1 MNNLDDEDARVIL
14 GYLLSTSNCN
24 YICGL
29 PLVPSVSGHRITLQL
44 TNSLLP
50 SHVIFDETEEV
61 LFGEYD
67 TQAISLRRMMPTARQ
82 AINEHGAGLLNAVH
96 LQPPRVIGYLGR
108 SPYASRAWGPVGAD
122 EIKWLNLFWKWAKPA
137 ESPRYAARFFLAPT
151 TTCTQRPTD
160 LVFDPEGDVI
170 ELTCPLEALGIPVID
185 PRFEKAARSTLAGLR
200 VTSDVYC
207 LLDALSLPTLP
218 SVSLSERD
226 SRVFCDYL
234 VQHLPRASRED
245 GALHEHPL
253 LLNCVRSL
261 PIFPLICISEDGQ
274 LTTSRGSI
282 PWAHIVRGVN
292 PLEVPIFPQVDK
304 QVYINL
310 DSIDVQ
316 ILKHLDPTYAEP
328 LTPNDMQELML
339 EFFTSQL
346 PGMRLSFVKYL
357 SKLAVLPKE
366 ILDSLRSIRFML
378 ASNGTYQ
385 TPEYLI
391 NPLSPIAALFSA
403 PSDRL
408 PSLVQPIWS
417 CLSESLSDLNLFETR
432 LSMDIVKECIRS
444 LDTGRCHD
452 SEGVARRLISLLN
465 DTQPEDCRSFL
476 RFRWIPTNRGLKS
489 PMDSRDFLSHNGRTD
504 LFDEGMPL
512 VSSDVAIG
520 PFLREAFGWNKS
532 VTVKIM
538 SLQITAV
545 LRGGASPETRYR
557 KVYAVVRELGTRDLV
572 DEQFS
577 FLKETLNFKKWVP
590 THSNTLEG
598 VKFAL
603 VGEDDI
609 PEVGFH
615 CIAFDT
621 IRYPRICSFLST
633 MGCLERYF
641 IASDPLLPFS
651 DEVYFRP
658 TKKTIFERLATLYH
672 NQSTGTTSDR
682 LVHGVVKMLAWLSPL
697 DANDRNKIYVP
708 DEGGL
713 LRPYDSIYF
722 NDVGARAGL
731 HDLGSGSL
739 AHSAVSLDL
748 ASGLGLL
755 RLGLMGF
762 QNQTNIDN
770 IDWVSAIRARLEIY
784 EDQRLLLDI
793 ISVASDARAT
803 EVNILLDDAWGPTE
817 ALLSPRCNELQHS
830 PTLVVQHNGNFTEND
845 LFRMLR
851 YCSTQ
856 RDNKPSVGRYGHG
869 VLSIFHIT
877 EVRTPIC
884 HV

>member
-1 MNNLDDEDARVIL
+1 
-14 GYLLSTSNCN
+14 
-24 YICGL
+24 
-29 PLVPSVSGHRITLQL
+29 
-44 TNSLLP
+44 
-50 SHVIFDETEEV
+50 
-61 LFGEYD
+61 
-67 TQAISLRRMMPTARQ
+67 
-82 AINEHGAGLLNAVH
+82 
-96 LQPPRVIGYLGR
+96 
-108 SPYASRAWGPVGAD
+108 
-122 EIKWLNLFWKWAKPA
+122 
-137 ESPRYAARFFLAPT
+137 
-151 TTCTQRPTD
+151 
-160 LVFDPEGDVI
+160 
-170 ELTCPLEALGIPVID
+170 
-185 PRFEKAARSTLAGLR
+185 
-200 VTSDVYC
+200 
-207 LLDALSLPTLP
+207 
-218 SVSLSERD
+218 
-226 SRVFCDYL
+226 
-234 VQHLPRASRED
+234 
-245 GALHEHPL
+245 
-253 LLNCVRSL
+253 
-261 PIFPLICISEDGQ
+261 
-274 LTTSRGSI
+274 
-282 PWAHIVRGVN
+282 
-292 PLEVPIFPQVDK
+292 
-304 QVYINL
+304 
-310 DSIDVQ
+310 
-316 ILKHLDPTYAEP
+316 
-328 LTPNDMQELML
+328 
-339 EFFTSQL
+339 
-346 PGMRLSFVKYL
+346 
-357 SKLAVLPKE
+357 
-366 ILDSLRSIRFML
+366 
-378 ASNGTYQ
+378 
-385 TPEYLI
+385 
-391 NPLSPIAALFSA
+391 
-403 PSDRL
+403 
-408 PSLVQPIWS
+408 
-417 CLSESLSDLNLFETR
+417 
-432 LSMDIVKECIRS
+432 
-444 LDTGRCHD
+444 
-452 SEGVARRLISLLN
+452 
-465 DTQPEDCRSFL
+465 
-476 RFRWIPTNRGLKS
+476 
-489 PMDSRDFLSHNGRTD
+489 MDSRDFLSHNGRTD